1 MDQVPHWNTLDSV
14 VVVVAAAAAAAVIRT
29 KHFEVAKLELVAV
42 ATVIAVGRVGAHAV
56 DSVADQHHY
65 YYCIE
70 VDSDSDS
77 KRQSKNIDL
86 SYRRRYLWWREIRRS
101 LRLGE
106 MKHCVD
112 CLLRG
117 IVSC

>member
-14 VVVVAAAAAAAVIRT
+14 AAAAAVIRT
-29 KHFEVAKLELVAV
+29 EHFEVAKLELVAV
-42 ATVIAVGRVGAHAV
+42 ATVIAVGRVGAYAV

-70 VDSDSDS
+70 VDSDSDSDSDS